1 LLPREH
7 ESTIASVES
16 PGNEKNGHTKTPA
29 FPDTSGALEKRGN
42 CYKFISND
50 TVNVVGKMSGE
61 GL

>member
-1 LLPREH
+1 MN
-7 ESTIASVES
+7 IASAGS
-16 PGNEKNGHTKTPA
+16 HGNEKNGHIKNSA
-29 FPDTSGALEKRGN
+29 FPDTSGAFEKREN